1 MDQFNLREYLK
12 NNPLLKENIDFPE
25 LEDEFEGAMDAMVV
39 EPEIYLQDIIDDPS
53 VVLGDDYFEVYNAV
67 EDGIYS
73 EDEAVEL
80 AKKWATD
87 KLSSLAENKT
97 LNEEDESMSMDGLK
111 KLADIKAPKWKKKY
125 KLDQTPDEL
134 VDLVMRSVK
143 AELRDSGTS
152 VEDAPEEEVDE
163 LRYKWARLK
172 GLLKAK
178 DSFTSWYKPN
188 KKF

>member
-1 MDQFNLREYLK
+1 MDKFNLREYLK

-25 LEDEFEGAMDAMVV
+25 LEDEFEGAMGAMVV

-97 LNEEDESMSMDGLK
+97 LNEEVMVDVSLMMGADADKIPAKGKIPFSKFLPLFDKYWRTTGAEGGDSDFIAQGLENHVDKGILTDDDVDIAMDMFFG
-111 KLADIKAPKWKKKY
+111 A
-125 KLDQTPDEL
+125 
-134 VDLVMRSVK
+134 
-143 AELRDSGTS
+143 
-152 VEDAPEEEVDE
+152 
-163 LRYKWARLK
+163 
-172 GLLKAK
+172 
-178 DSFTSWYKPN
+178 
-188 KKF
+188 

>member
-1 MDQFNLREYLK
+1 MDKFNLREYLK
-12 NNPLLKENIDFPE
+12 NNPLLK
-25 LEDEFEGAMDAMVV
+25 
-39 EPEIYLQDIIDDPS
+39 
-53 VVLGDDYFEVYNAV
+53 
-67 EDGIYS
+67 
-73 EDEAVEL
+73 
-80 AKKWATD
+80 
-87 KLSSLAENKT
+87 
-97 LNEEDESMSMDGLK
+97 EDESMSMDGLK

-134 VDLVMRSVK
+134 VDLVMKSVK

-152 VEDAPEEEVDE
+152 IENAPEEEVDE

-178 DSFTSWYKPN
+178 DSFTSWYKDN